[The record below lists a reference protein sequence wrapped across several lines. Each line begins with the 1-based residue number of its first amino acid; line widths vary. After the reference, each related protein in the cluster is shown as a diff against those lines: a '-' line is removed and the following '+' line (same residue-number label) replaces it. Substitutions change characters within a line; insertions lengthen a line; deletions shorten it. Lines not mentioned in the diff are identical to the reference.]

1 MRCTGQPFRRLFVAV
16 VCVLTTSGVRAQAP
30 KPTPSAVAQRG
41 VDLVQ
46 QGRCAE
52 AVPAL
57 KRALPHVTDKQ
68 LRYHA
73 AMAQARCGM
82 GLQDTQTA
90 VDALLLLQREYPDD
104 PEVLYIATHYF
115 SELGVRASQELAAK
129 APSSFQAH
137 KLEAEALESQ
147 GKNAEASAIYNQILV
162 DNPQTPGIHY
172 RLGQILLAQA
182 GSTGST
188 EQAKAE
194 FQKETEV
201 DPLNAAAQFI
211 LGELARRESHW
222 DEAIQHF
229 TEATKIDAG
238 FSEAYL
244 ALGMSRTASG
254 SFPDAIPPLEK
265 YVKMQPGD
273 PAGHYQLA
281 MAYSRTGNKEGAA
294 QQVALQTKAAANAQP
309 GADTVEGHASPH

>member
-1 MRCTGQPFRRLFVAV
+1 MWRMSHKLLNFTAAAICAFVPREA
-16 VCVLTTSGVRAQAP
+16 LAQAA
-30 KPTPSAVAQRG
+30 KPAFAAAAHHG
-41 VDLVQ
+41 VDLVR

-52 AVPAL
+52 ALPVL
-57 KRALPHVTDKQ
+57 KRSLPHVTDKQ
-68 LRYHA
+68 LRYQA
-73 AMAQARCGM
+73 AMAEARCGM
-82 GLQDTQTA
+82 GVADTQTA

-104 PEVLYIATHYF
+104 PEVLYIATRYF

-147 GKNAEASAIYNQILV
+147 GKTSEAAAVYNRILIN
-162 DNPQTPGIHY
+162 DPQTPGIHY
-172 RLGQILLAQA
+172 RLGQILLAEA
-182 GSTGST
+182 GTTGST

-194 FQKETEV
+194 FQKESEV
-201 DPLNAAAQFI
+201 DPLNAAAWFI

-229 TEATKIDAG
+229 TQAAKIDAG
-238 FSEAYL
+238 FAEAYL
-244 ALGMSRTASG
+244 ALGMSMTASG
-254 SFPDAIPPLEK
+254 RFADAVPALEK
-265 YVKMQPGD
+265 YVTMQPGD

-294 QQVALQTKAAANAQP
+294 QQIALQAKAAANARP
-309 GADTVEGHASPH
+309 GADTVEGHASPR